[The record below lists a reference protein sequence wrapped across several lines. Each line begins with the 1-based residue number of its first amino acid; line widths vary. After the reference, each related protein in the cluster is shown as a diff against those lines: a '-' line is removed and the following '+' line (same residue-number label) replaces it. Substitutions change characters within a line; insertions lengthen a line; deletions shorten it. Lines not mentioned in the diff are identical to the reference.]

1 MKSATPVPAA
11 FESASLSVD
20 GPVSAWCVSGAKRG
34 FDFVLAGAML
44 TALAPAMLLIA
55 LLVRLSSRGPVL
67 FRQRRVGQGGEVF
80 WLLKFRT
87 MAYQPLDPGL
97 AVTRSGDSRIT
108 RVGRWLRKSKLDELP
123 QLVNVISGDMSL
135 VGPRPDVP
143 EYYQLL
149 DSACREVLRLRPGLT
164 GAASIQFRNEEELLA
179 QVPPAELVSFYTG
192 TLLPRK
198 VRTDLAYA
206 RRASLFTDLGI
217 LFRTAGAIFVRE
229 LPAEQRAA

>member
-1 MKSATPVPAA
+1 MKSATPAPAA
-11 FESASLSVD
+11 FEGASLSGD
-20 GPVSAWCVSGAKRG
+20 GPVSAWCVSRAKRC

-44 TALAPAMLLIA
+44 AALAPVMLLIA

-80 WLLKFRT
+80 SLLKFRT
-87 MAYQPLDPGL
+87 MVYLPQDPGP

-123 QLVNVISGDMSL
+123 QLVNVMGGDMSL

-179 QVPPAELVSFYTG
+179 QVPPSELVSFYTR

-206 RRASLFTDLGI
+206 RQASLFTDLRI

>member
-1 MKSATPVPAA
+1 MKGATPLPAA
-11 FESASLSVD
+11 FESASLSGD
-20 GPVSAWCVSGAKRG
+20 GPVSAWCVSGTKRC
-34 FDFVLAGAML
+34 FDFVLAGAL
-44 TALAPAMLLIA
+44 LAAVAPAMLLIA
-55 LLVRLSSRGPVL
+55 LLVRLSSPGPVL

-80 WLLKFRT
+80 SLLKFRT
-87 MAYQPLDPGL
+87 MVYQPVDPGP

-123 QLVNVISGDMSL
+123 QLMNVMGGDMSL

-143 EYYQLL
+143 EYYELL

-179 QVPPAELVSFYTG
+179 QVPPSELVGFYTR

-206 RRASLFTDLGI
+206 RNASLFTDLGI